1 METNPSPDPAQC
13 GKPTALGTPFFY
25 VFMETSRMKA
35 EVYLVQNLKKNSPT
49 IHKFQCTL
57 GSVLVFLGI

>member
-1 METNPSPDPAQC
+1 MNLFKLSLNYVNKFSQEFFPDM
-13 GKPTALGTPFFY
+13 F
-25 VFMETSRMKA
+25 FMETSRMKA